1 MADDASG
8 TSNASGISDDAQRTP
23 IEPPQEAEGP
33 PAFVPEYD
41 KPESEGIHMTFDN
54 TVSVYHVVRQGDDFE
69 KAAQEVFAYLREA
82 QDQFPDWP
90 RVLYLDI
97 EGHRDEEGRFD
108 EDFREFQQEFLLGA
122 LGTFFTALAL
132 PLVQVVNPGEQR
144 NDVPDALALGA
155 SEQQ

>member
-1 MADDASG
+1 MPNDPTDDAPR
-8 TSNASGISDDAQRTP
+8 RTP

-33 PAFVPEYD
+33 PAFVPDYD
-41 KPESEGIHMTFDN
+41 KPDDEGLHMTFDN
-54 TVSVYHVVRQGDDFE
+54 TVSIYHVVQASDGFE
-69 KAAQEVFAYLREA
+69 KAAQDVFAYLQEA
-82 QDQFPDWP
+82 QEQFPDWP

-97 EGHRDEEGRFD
+97 EGHREEEGQQAGRFQ

-144 NDVPDALALGA
+144 NDVPGSLAFD
-155 SEQQ
+155 